1 MLFYVYDENTSS
13 TAPIEV
19 SDIPELSEQE
29 LEFIYDDKIRKVWH
43 SQEEEWYF
51 SIIDVIDVLTDSSD
65 PKQYVKKLRSRDPEL
80 SANWGTIC
88 TPIQMIAAD
97 GKMRKIQATNTHGL
111 LRIIQSIPSKKAEPF
126 KQWLAMV
133 GKQRLD
139 EEVDP
144 QIAIDR
150 AIESYRNKG
159 YSEDWI
165 AQRMRG
171 IEIRKDM
178 TNEWRRAGITDS
190 RQYASL
196 TNILTAA
203 WSGKTVKEYKKFK
216 GLKKEN
222 LRDNMTNTELVLNAL
237 AEISTTEIS
246 KATNPQGIT
255 EATDA
260 TIQGGNIARNAR
272 ESLEKQ
278 IGKTNSIRNARCHR
292 KPQCGIQTAVWN
304 TDHNICFHRMLLP
317 KNPTSVQPCG
327 VHTSAFNHRVRTC
340 KIHIFKHTHRPLL
353 SAVCPNGMYVA
364 IFDHDNF
371 SGFNISLKFRIDTIQ
386 CTGFRCEYNAAIF
399 TATHTKRTESVWIS
413 RCNQLV
419 RRHHDQ

>member
-1 MLFYVYDENTSS
+1 MAEVNDNSSIQLFED
-13 TAPIEV
+13 
-19 SDIPELSEQE
+19 Q
-29 LEFIYDDKIRKVWH
+29 KIRTAWDAEK
-43 SQEEEWYF
+43 EEWYF
-51 SIIDVIDVLTDSSD
+51 AIVDVIAVLTDSAD
-65 PKQYVKKLRSRDPEL
+65 PQNYWRVLKKRLKDEG
-80 SANWGTIC
+80 NETITNC
-88 TPIQMIAAD
+88 NGLKMTAPD
-97 GKMRKIQATNTHGL
+97 GKKRKTDVANTEQL
-111 LRIIQSIPSKKAEPF
+111 LRIIQSIPSPKAEPF
-126 KQWLAMV
+126 KAWLAMV

-159 YSEDWI
+159 YSEEWI

-222 LRDNMTNTELVLNAL
+222 LRDNMANTELVLNAL

-278 IGKTNSIRNARCHR
+278 IGRSILSPLNS
-292 KPQCGIQTAVWN
+292 N
-304 TDHNICFHRMLLP
+304 TPKLLDDS
-317 KNPTSVQPCG
+317 KE
-327 VHTSAFNHRVRTC
+327 
-340 KIHIFKHTHRPLL
+340 K
-353 SAVCPNGMYVA
+353 
-364 IFDHDNF
+364 
-371 SGFNISLKFRIDTIQ
+371 
-386 CTGFRCEYNAAIF
+386 
-399 TATHTKRTESVWIS
+399 
-413 RCNQLV
+413 
-419 RRHHDQ
+419 

>member
-13 TAPIEV
+13 TVPVEV

-29 LEFIYDDKIRKVWH
+29 LEFIYDDKVRKVWH

-97 GKMRKIQATNTHGL
+97 GK
-111 LRIIQSIPSKKAEPF
+111 LRILQSIPSKKAEPF

-159 YSEDWI
+159 YSEEWI

-216 GLKKEN
+216 RLKKEN

-278 IGKTNSIRNARCHR
+278 IGRSILSPLNS
-292 KPQCGIQTAVWN
+292 N
-304 TDHNICFHRMLLP
+304 TPKLLDDS
-317 KNPTSVQPCG
+317 KE
-327 VHTSAFNHRVRTC
+327 
-340 KIHIFKHTHRPLL
+340 K
-353 SAVCPNGMYVA
+353 
-364 IFDHDNF
+364 
-371 SGFNISLKFRIDTIQ
+371 
-386 CTGFRCEYNAAIF
+386 
-399 TATHTKRTESVWIS
+399 
-413 RCNQLV
+413 
-419 RRHHDQ
+419 

>member
-13 TAPIEV
+13 TAPVEV

-29 LEFIYDDKIRKVWH
+29 LEFIYDDQVRKVWH

-51 SIIDVIDVLTDSSD
+51 SLIDVCQVLTESNNY
-65 PKQYVKKLRSRDPEL
+65 QASRNYWKVLKNRLFSEGFEQVTKCNQFKMKA
-80 SANWGTIC
+80 S
-88 TPIQMIAAD
+88 D
-97 GKMRKIQATNTHGL
+97 GKMRLTDCANTEQL

-159 YSEDWI
+159 YSEEWI

-216 GLKKEN
+216 RLKKEN

-278 IGKTNSIRNARCHR
+278 IGHSILSPLNS
-292 KPQCGIQTAVWN
+292 N
-304 TDHNICFHRMLLP
+304 TPKLLDDS
-317 KNPTSVQPCG
+317 KE
-327 VHTSAFNHRVRTC
+327 
-340 KIHIFKHTHRPLL
+340 K
-353 SAVCPNGMYVA
+353 
-364 IFDHDNF
+364 
-371 SGFNISLKFRIDTIQ
+371 
-386 CTGFRCEYNAAIF
+386 
-399 TATHTKRTESVWIS
+399 
-413 RCNQLV
+413 
-419 RRHHDQ
+419 

>member
-13 TAPIEV
+13 TAPVEV

-29 LEFIYDDKIRKVWH
+29 LEFIYDDQVRKVWH

-51 SIIDVIDVLTDSSD
+51 SLIDVCQVLTESNNY
-65 PKQYVKKLRSRDPEL
+65 QASRNYWKVLKNRLFSEGFEPVTKCNQFKMKA
-80 SANWGTIC
+80 S
-88 TPIQMIAAD
+88 D
-97 GKMRKIQATNTHGL
+97 GKMRLTDCANTEQL

-159 YSEDWI
+159 YSEEWI

-278 IGKTNSIRNARCHR
+278 IGHSILSPLNS
-292 KPQCGIQTAVWN
+292 N
-304 TDHNICFHRMLLP
+304 TPKLLDDS
-317 KNPTSVQPCG
+317 KE
-327 VHTSAFNHRVRTC
+327 
-340 KIHIFKHTHRPLL
+340 K
-353 SAVCPNGMYVA
+353 
-364 IFDHDNF
+364 
-371 SGFNISLKFRIDTIQ
+371 
-386 CTGFRCEYNAAIF
+386 
-399 TATHTKRTESVWIS
+399 
-413 RCNQLV
+413 
-419 RRHHDQ
+419 

>member
-13 TAPIEV
+13 TAPVEV

-29 LEFIYDDKIRKVWH
+29 LEFIYDDKVRKVWH

-51 SIIDVIDVLTDSSD
+51 SIIDIIDVLTDSSD

-159 YSEDWI
+159 YSEEWI

-171 IEIRKDM
+171 IEIRKD
-178 TNEWRRAGITDS
+178 
-190 RQYASL
+190 
-196 TNILTAA
+196 
-203 WSGKTVKEYKKFK
+203 
-216 GLKKEN
+216 
-222 LRDNMTNTELVLNAL
+222 MTNTELVLNAL

-278 IGKTNSIRNARCHR
+278 IGRSILSPLNS
-292 KPQCGIQTAVWN
+292 N
-304 TDHNICFHRMLLP
+304 TPKLLDDS
-317 KNPTSVQPCG
+317 KE
-327 VHTSAFNHRVRTC
+327 
-340 KIHIFKHTHRPLL
+340 K
-353 SAVCPNGMYVA
+353 
-364 IFDHDNF
+364 
-371 SGFNISLKFRIDTIQ
+371 
-386 CTGFRCEYNAAIF
+386 
-399 TATHTKRTESVWIS
+399 
-413 RCNQLV
+413 
-419 RRHHDQ
+419 

>member
-13 TAPIEV
+13 TASVEV

-29 LEFIYDDKIRKVWH
+29 LEFIYDDQVRKVWH

-51 SIIDVIDVLTDSSD
+51 SLIDVCQVLTESNNY
-65 PKQYVKKLRSRDPEL
+65 QASRNYWKVLKNRLFSEGFEPVTKCNQFKMKA
-80 SANWGTIC
+80 S
-88 TPIQMIAAD
+88 D
-97 GKMRKIQATNTHGL
+97 GKMRLTDCANTEQL

-159 YSEDWI
+159 YSEEWI

-216 GLKKEN
+216 RLKKEN

-278 IGKTNSIRNARCHR
+278 IGHSILSPLNS
-292 KPQCGIQTAVWN
+292 N
-304 TDHNICFHRMLLP
+304 TPKLLDDS
-317 KNPTSVQPCG
+317 KE
-327 VHTSAFNHRVRTC
+327 
-340 KIHIFKHTHRPLL
+340 K
-353 SAVCPNGMYVA
+353 
-364 IFDHDNF
+364 
-371 SGFNISLKFRIDTIQ
+371 
-386 CTGFRCEYNAAIF
+386 
-399 TATHTKRTESVWIS
+399 
-413 RCNQLV
+413 
-419 RRHHDQ
+419 